1 MQFGKVTK
9 EDHYYKG
16 KVVNSY
22 HFIEQSIAIE
32 NNQQLFAEYLKA
44 ADYVLKGQS
53 TEVDFK
59 IMADPITHKLK
70 RVVVK
75 HQVPIDE

>member
-1 MQFGKVTK
+1 MQFGKVTS

-22 HFIEQSIAIE
+22 RFIEQSIAVE

-44 ADYVLKGQS
+44 ADYILKGES

-59 IMADPITHKLK
+59 IIADPATHKLK

-75 HQVPIDE
+75 HQITIDE